1 MVPELCRCGPKDITG
16 EHAMTEPTGLSAA
29 LCAHVAERTFDNLPP
44 ATVAATKL
52 AVMDGLGVMLAA
64 SGLSRDA
71 DAFSRLAAA
80 AGGAPQA
87 TLLGRRRKV
96 PMAAAAFANGALA
109 HALDFED
116 AFDAAPTHPNAS
128 LLPAAFA
135 VCEGAGPVS
144 GRELLTAV
152 AVGCD
157 LVCRL
162 ALSVQVP
169 LERGGWYPPPI
180 FGAFG
185 AVAAAA
191 RLLRLSPTQVRD
203 AFSLLLCQNVCP
215 GEIKYSRD
223 TVIRAVREAFPAQAA
238 VLSTQLALE
247 GVRGFDE
254 PFEGRAGFFQLF
266 AGGAYVPD
274 ILLNGLG
281 TRFWIDH
288 LSFKQWPCCR
298 GTHAFVEA
306 IQALRAAAPIAVDDI
321 VGITLEGDEVH
332 RMLCEPAQRKCA
344 PLNVIDAKFS
354 LPFTVALALSRDQV
368 GLDSFSPEA
377 LADPELQALG
387 ARCRFVVTPQFKGNA
402 AGGAVRIT
410 LKSGAEL
417 THVVPEARGG
427 PNRPLTQPALEQKFV
442 DCVAHAQLP
451 IAAAPA
457 LRLIQRLNRLEEVDD
472 VGALLGSL

>member
-1 MVPELCRCGPKDITG
+1 MP
-16 EHAMTEPTGLSAA
+16 
-29 LCAHVAERTFDNLPP
+29 
-44 ATVAATKL
+44 
-52 AVMDGLGVMLAA
+52 
-64 SGLSRDA
+64 
-71 DAFSRLAAA
+71 
-80 AGGAPQA
+80 
-87 TLLGRRRKV
+87 
-96 PMAAAAFANGALA
+96 AAAFANGALA

-135 VCEGAGPVS
+135 LCEGAGPVS
-144 GRELLTAV
+144 GKELLTSV

-185 AVAAAA
+185 ATAAAA
-191 RLLRLSPTQVRD
+191 RLLRLSAVEVRD
-203 AFSLLLCQNVCP
+203 AFSLLLCQNICP

-238 VLSTQLALE
+238 VLSAQLALQ
-247 GVRGFDE
+247 GVRGFEE
-254 PFEGRAGFFQLF
+254 PFEGRAGFFQMF
-266 AGGAYVPD
+266 AGGAYAPD
-274 ILLNGLG
+274 SLLDGLG
-281 TRFWIDH
+281 SRFWIDH

-298 GTHAFVEA
+298 GTHAFIEA

-321 VGITLEGDEVH
+321 VDIVLEGDEVH
-332 RMLCEPAQRKCA
+332 RMLCEPAERKHA

-354 LPFTVALALSRDQV
+354 LPFIVALALTRDQV

-377 LADPELQALG
+377 LTDEELQALG
-387 ARCRFVVTPQFKGNA
+387 RRCRFAVTPQFKGNA

-410 LKSGAEL
+410 LKSGRVLIQAV
-417 THVVPEARGG
+417 TEARGG
-427 PNRPLTQPALEQKFV
+427 PNRPLTRQQLEQKFI
-442 DCVAHAQLP
+442 DCVAHAHVP
-451 IAAAPA
+451 ITTERA
-457 LRLIQRLNRLEEVDD
+457 LQLIQRLSGLDEIDD